1 MSATIAKQA
10 SNNRLHIFN
19 IIDLQPY
26 LLRRGSAAVP
36 RERIAKHLS
45 ERGRLSEKSNNPLR
59 RCEFSDNLAGD
70 KRLIVLNISALQQTI
85 AARSYEKTYNLAGI
99 PMSYIYRNHLII
111 NALRLFNITKSSAR
125 LSDT

>member
-1 MSATIAKQA
+1 MLRCVRKFWVSRKTLCIAAISLTLSQGF
-10 SNNRLHIFN
+10 STFHD
-19 IIDLQPY
+19 ID
-26 LLRRGSAAVP
+26 VF
-36 RERIAKHLS
+36 
-45 ERGRLSEKSNNPLR
+45 
-59 RCEFSDNLAGD
+59 RCSVAEISDNLAGD